1 MDGVLPAESA
11 RTGDSPAISIV
22 LPVYNGERF
31 LAAALDSIFAQS
43 FDNFELIA
51 VDDRSSD
58 NTPAILADYAAR
70 EPRMR
75 VITNPT
81 NRKLPASLNAGF
93 AEAKG
98 NWLSWTS
105 DDNLLLPDMLARLV
119 KARDSNPDAD
129 IIHAD
134 YRIIDENGA
143 ERSYVTT
150 GPASDLVIDNTIGCC
165 FLYRREVDA
174 ALGGY
179 DESLFGVEDYD
190 FWLRAK
196 DHGFAFHRLA
206 CAPYLYR
213 RHSGSLTDTRA
224 RHIQTLLHDRLDGVV
239 SSLPCSNLR
248 ARARFRLATR
258 NPYSFRPQLLLTAFA
273 DSPAVVCKQWRSILL
288 WLRTSLGVR
297 LRGLLGREAT

>member
-1 MDGVLPAESA
+1 MASGSLP
-11 RTGDSPAISIV
+11 P
-22 LPVYNGERF
+22 P
-31 LAAALDSIFAQS
+31 LDSIFAQS

-75 VITNPT
+75 VITNPA
-81 NRKLPASLNAGF
+81 NRKLPASLNVGF

-98 NWLSWTS
+98 SWLSWTS

-165 FLYRREVDA
+165 FLYRRDVDA
-174 ALGGY
+174 GLGGY
-179 DESLFGVEDYD
+179 DEKPVSASKIMTSG
-190 FWLRAK
+190 
-196 DHGFAFHRLA
+196 
-206 CAPYLYR
+206 CAPRITALP
-213 RHSGSLTDTRA
+213 STGLPV
-224 RHIQTLLHDRLDGVV
+224 RLIYIGATAAA
-239 SSLPCSNLR
+239 LPIPAPVTFKPCCMTGLMALSPVCHVPICVP
-248 ARARFRLATR
+248 APRFRLATR

-273 DSPAVVCKQWRSILL
+273 DSSSRCFASSGGRSCSGCEPV
-288 WLRTSLGVR
+288 W
-297 LRGLLGREAT
+297 A